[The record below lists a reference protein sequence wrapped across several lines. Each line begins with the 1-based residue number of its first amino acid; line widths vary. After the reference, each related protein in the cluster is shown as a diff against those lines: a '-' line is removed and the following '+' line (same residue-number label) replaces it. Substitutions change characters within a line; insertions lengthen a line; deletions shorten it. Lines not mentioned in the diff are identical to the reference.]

1 MLLKIDFE
9 SDIPIYIQI
18 RRHIIE
24 GIAKGELTEGESL
37 PSVRQLAQDI
47 GINMLTVNKA
57 YTLLKNDGFV
67 NIDRRKGAVIS
78 RPKGI
83 FTEQYKEQVREDM
96 AAIIAEAY
104 CRGMEKDTFF
114 NMCREIY
121 ESFDK
126 ESKS

>member
-24 GIAKGELTEGESL
+24 GIANGELIDGESL

-67 NIDRRKGAVIS
+67 NIDRRKGAVVS
-78 RPKGI
+78 RPKGVLS
-83 FTEQYKEQVREDM
+83 EQYKGQVREDM
-96 AAIIAEAY
+96 TAIIAEAF

-114 NMCREIY
+114 NMCHEIY
-121 ESFDK
+121 KSFDK
-126 ESKS
+126 EIKS